1 MTTTTAGKT
10 HRQQLAAARRA
21 RIATESFKTFS
32 DAMAGVPIEPGFSL
46 FGITRGQFS
55 MIDVI
60 RYFVDRLQPAD
71 VSVWTWAIASYEV
84 EAFEYFYQTDAIRSA
99 TLVVDRSAEDR
110 NAELID
116 RWRARFGADSVKVCK
131 THAKIAT
138 IAGRGLRILARG
150 SMNLNENPRFEQFDI
165 SEGGDPFNLV
175 RRIETEIPTLPPR
188 CSNHDA
194 DAASGLLFAWAED
207 RLATFGGVRPWQP

>member
-1 MTTTTAGKT
+1 MTNRK
-10 HRQQLAAARRA
+10 HAAANRRA
-21 RIATESFKTFS
+21 ALAIESNQTFES
-32 DAMAGVPIEPGFSL
+32 AMRESGAVLEAGFSL

-60 RYFVDRLQPAD
+60 RYFVERLKPAR

-84 EAFEYFYQTDAIRSA
+84 EAFEYFYQSGDIISA
-99 TLVVDRSAEDR
+99 TLIVDRSAEDR

-116 RWRARFGADSVKVCK
+116 RWRIKFGSESVKVCK

-138 IAGRGLRILARG
+138 IEGNGLQMLCRG
-150 SMNLNENPRFEQFDI
+150 SMNLNHNPRFEQFDI
-165 SEGGDPFNLV
+165 SEGGPAFELV
-175 RRIETEIPTLPPR
+175 RQVESEIPVMNPR

-194 DAASGLLFAWAED
+194 DAASNLLFAWSED
-207 RLATFGGVRPWQP
+207 KLKPFDGVKTWNK

>member
-1 MTTTTAGKT
+1 MKTDKT

-21 RIATESFKTFS
+21 RNAVESFKTFS
-32 DAMAGVPIEPGFSL
+32 DLMVDTALAPGLSL

-60 RYFVDRLQPAD
+60 RYFVERLQPAD

-84 EAFEYFYQTDAIRSA
+84 EAFEFFYQTQAIRSA
-99 TLVVDRSAEDR
+99 TLIVDRSAEDR

-116 RWRARFGADSVKVCK
+116 RWRARFGTDSVKVCK

-138 IAGRGLRILARG
+138 IAGRELRILARG

-165 SEGGDPFNLV
+165 SEGGQPYELV
-175 RRIETEIPTLPPR
+175 KRIERQIPTLPPR